1 MTEKVYFS
9 ASGYLCYKMINSQNL
24 LSEMQVQNFIL
35 LSKKLCSVFDFFKR
49 YWLFCI
55 FNVPMIFQIWYHDEC
70 WYYKYGYKR
79 RSSDSPSGYFISK
92 ITLQKHRILDKKSSF
107 IIFGG

>member
-1 MTEKVYFS
+1 MFCSWLLKKILTFFVFLTFLWFS
-9 ASGYLCYKMINSQNL
+9 RSGIM
-24 LSEMQVQNFIL
+24 M
-35 LSKKLCSVFDFFKR
+35 
-49 YWLFCI
+49 
-55 FNVPMIFQIWYHDEC
+55 NVGTISM
-70 WYYKYGYKR
+70 GYKR